1 MQICPSILESDIKS
15 LLATV
20 DRLSP
25 FYKYFQIDIADGIY
39 VPNKTVQID
48 DLIYYLSNQLT
59 KLPTNFIFD
68 FHLMVKDYK
77 TAIEKLEKLRNLIK
91 IKNIFIHLS
100 AIENYQLPTTNYPF
114 SVSLTLNPEDSVSDL
129 TNHYSL
135 LTTPCIQIMSV
146 IPGFQGSPFLPETLK
161 KIEQLRLLGYKSK
174 IFLDG
179 AVNEKT
185 LPFINSLKYKPD
197 VICPG
202 SFLAKAKDLGV
213 NVKYLEKF

>member
-1 MQICPSILESDIKS
+1 
-15 LLATV
+15 
-20 DRLSP
+20 
-25 FYKYFQIDIADGIY
+25 
-39 VPNKTVQID
+39 
-48 DLIYYLSNQLT
+48 
-59 KLPTNFIFD
+59 
-68 FHLMVKDYK
+68 MVKDYK